1 MSRPFI
7 LLSGEFRITL
17 PLVFQHDNWIHSQS
31 AKILYLNDDK
41 SFHRHNI
48 DEHLLGCIYHAGVSD
63 DTIRRQNFNFLI
75 DNNIPCYPDPKILL
89 SIDDRHACMEKV
101 IRVGLNTNVV
111 IQCKYETFGTDI
123 PLKYP
128 FVVKTGNEHQGQG
141 KFLVKNESELPK
153 WDGIA
158 TIEPFFDGIS
168 CRVLWIDDDY
178 FTLRFDND
186 FSWVKNT
193 NGAEV
198 SLYPEMPQAVI
209 DHSRKVKSLFGLD
222 VCGIDYIVGKDGWW
236 FLEFNYAPGVDVS
249 DACTEAVNKFFGEK
263 MKWVEEQSEIR

>member
-7 LLSGEFRITL
+7 FLSGEFRITM
-17 PLVFQHDNWIHSQS
+17 PLVFRQEHDRWQHCMN
-31 AKILYLNDDK
+31 ARILESNSDG
-41 SFHRHNI
+41 SFHRQNI
-48 DEHLLGCIYHAGVSD
+48 DEYLLGCIYHAGVSD

-75 DNNIPCYPDPKILL
+75 DNNIPCYPDPRKLL
-89 SIDDRHACMEKV
+89 AIDDRHFCMRKV
-101 IRVGLNTNVV
+101 MDAWLNTNIVV
-111 IQCKYETFGTDI
+111 QGEYDMCI
-123 PLKYP
+123 PIEYP

-168 CRVLWIDDDY
+168 CRVLWIGDDY

-198 SLYPEMPQAVI
+198 SLYPEMPLAVI
-209 DHSRKVKSLFGLD
+209 EHSSKVKSLFGLD